1 MLTNPELLIQRKWL
15 KCQRESIGLS
25 PCRTPLV
32 PLFKMLFNPSCASF
46 PDEMWSPANL
56 DSSKMRKIKMLTVF
70 FLMINPL
77 LMVALSLFLKK
88 STSVKVTFLYGVFP
102 TSGSYRLDESSD
114 QLYRDY
120 LQTTAL
126 SRKRNKS
133 FPYKKMLIF
142 PVLQDLWEDKHFVGD
157 SILTETHS

>member
-1 MLTNPELLIQRKWL
+1 
-15 KCQRESIGLS
+15 
-25 PCRTPLV
+25 
-32 PLFKMLFNPSCASF
+32 MLFNPSCASF

-56 DSSKMRKIKMLTVF
+56 DSSKMRKIKMFTVF
-70 FLMINPL
+70 FYEKSIAYGGFKS
-77 LMVALSLFLKK
+77 VSLQCLLKK
-88 STSVKVTFLYGVFP
+88 STRVKVTFLSGVIP
-102 TSGSYRLDESSD
+102 TSGSYRLDKSSD

-133 FPYKKMLIF
+133 FPYKKMLMF
-142 PVLQDLWEDKHFVGD
+142 PVFQDLWEDKHFAGD